1 MKYKVKIS
9 EVLSNTITIEANST
23 EEAIELAKKK
33 YLDCDVILMS
43 DDLEQTEFIVE
54 ETENENW
61 KRNY

>member
-43 DDLEQTEFIVE
+43 DDLEQTEFVVE
-54 ETENENW
+54 ETENEN
-61 KRNY
+61 

>member
-43 DDLEQTEFIVE
+43 DDLEQTEFVVE

>member
-54 ETENENW
+54 ETENEN
-61 KRNY
+61 